1 MTNKAWIE
9 CTLDEI
15 VTQQGLFSDG
25 DWVEKKDQELSGEVR
40 LIQLAD
46 IGDGFFRDKSNKRVT
61 HQWAI
66 DNNCSFLKMGDILIA
81 RMPEPLG
88 RATIFPLEG
97 EEKYITA
104 VDVAI
109 LRTKNIYIDQNYLLH
124 QINSPAFR
132 NQIDKLKSGT
142 TRKRISR
149 KNLNK
154 IPFQIAPL
162 PEQRAIVSKI
172 EELFSELDKGEE
184 DLKKAQEQLK
194 IYRQAVLK
202 KAFEGEL
209 TNTRLNRLAITEL
222 GTILTGST
230 PTKKDPGNYD
240 SADYNFYKPTD
251 LDAGINV
258 ISSNDFLSKKGY
270 ENSRQV
276 PALSILVTCIGAT
289 IGKTGL
295 IKREGGFNQQ
305 INAIVP
311 FKNYMPEF
319 IFYQATS
326 IDFQTQIKTNASS
339 TTLPILNKGKFSK
352 LRMNVCSP
360 KEQHRIVKEIESR
373 LSVCDSIEASIRE
386 SLDRS
391 KSLRQSILKKA
402 FEGTL
407 LSEEEIAAC
416 KAAPDYEP
424 ASVLLERI
432 KAEKKKK

>member
-1 MTNKAWIE
+1 MREDWITCQLGNLLEIQRGGSPRPIKEFITNRDNGIN
-9 CTLDEI
+9 
-15 VTQQGLFSDG
+15 
-25 DWVEKKDQELSGEVR
+25 WVK
-40 LIQLAD
+40 
-46 IGDGFFRDKSNKRVT
+46 IGDTTESGKFISSTEQKIKPEGLHKTRLVYPGDFILSNSMSFGRPYIMSIKGAIHDGWLLLRDTSDILNK
-61 HQWAI
+61 
-66 DNNCSFLKMGDILIA
+66 SFLFHIL
-81 RMPEPLG
+81 G
-88 RATIFPLEG
+88 
-97 EEKYITA
+97 
-104 VDVAI
+104 
-109 LRTKNIYIDQNYLLH
+109 
-124 QINSPAFR
+124 SPFVY
-132 NQIDKLKSGT
+132 NQFSKLAKGST
-142 TRKRISR
+142 V
-149 KNLNK
+149 KNLNISLVSQVK
-154 IPFQIAPL
+154 INL
-162 PEQRAIVSKI
+162 VSKSEQRAIVAKI

-184 DLKKAQEQLK
+184 DLKRAQEQLK

-230 PTKKDPGNYD
+230 PTKKDPSNYD
-240 SADYNFYKPTD
+240 SADYNFYKPID
-251 LDAGINV
+251 LDAGNNV

-311 FKNYMPEF
+311 FKNYIPEF

-360 KEQHRIVKEIESR
+360 KEQHQIVKEIESR
-373 LSVCDSIEASIRE
+373 LSVCESIEASIRE
-386 SLDRS
+386 SLDKS